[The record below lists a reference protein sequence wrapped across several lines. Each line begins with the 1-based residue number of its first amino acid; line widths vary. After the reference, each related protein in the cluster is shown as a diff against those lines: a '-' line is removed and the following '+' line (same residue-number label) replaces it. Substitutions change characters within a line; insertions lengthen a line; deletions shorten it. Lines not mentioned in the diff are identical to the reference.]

1 MARKVHNKHSKIKNL
16 QVKQFTT
23 DPKNPIKEGNIKN
36 GKSLELDNSVN
47 GSYFLE
53 FQIPGNRYCTIDFDK
68 TYGVEKFTRKKD
80 ENNPQ
85 IDRILFKVENLAGP
99 YDGSES
105 PEPVDDDVDVVDPD
119 NHPIE
124 D

>member
-1 MARKVHNKHSKIKNL
+1 MARKVLHNHSNIKKL
-16 QVKQFTT
+16 HIKQFTT
-23 DPKNPIKEGNIKN
+23 DRSNPDKEGTIKKN
-36 GKSLELDNSVN
+36 ESLKLDDSVN
-47 GSYFLE
+47 GSYYLE

-85 IDRILFKVENLAGP
+85 MDRILFKVENLAGP
-99 YDGSES
+99 YSGS
-105 PEPVDDDVDVVDPD
+105 PEPADDNVDVKDPD
-119 NHPIE
+119 EEPIT